1 MTDQK
6 VAPFDGGAAVGNEAG
21 ESVAVWPCAN
31 CGRPV
36 PQPVRGARTVRY
48 CQDEGG
54 TCAAEARDRRE
65 RTRETPGLSG
75 QVAWAWEIVERLE
88 GAADQLAGSLAS
100 ELSVAG
106 VERRVAAAHAE
117 SASHIAAAQEE
128 RDASQRQAQ
137 SAWQEATLA
146 RARAEHAESAAAA
159 ARSEAEQAIAERDAA
174 TRESQEAR
182 EAAEQATA
190 ARLAAESERDHV
202 TTREG
207 ELRAALET
215 ARGELVSLHSRLSET
230 ETTVQGQRI
239 EAAANQRATEDLRSA
254 VRDAETK
261 RGQAVADRDQMQARV
276 QEVEQHNW
284 QLAQAV
290 DELRA
295 TVQALTGERDA
306 ARAEAER
313 ARRHIDTLTQLQNN
327 RSTQPDL
334 NGIRR
339 APVEP
344 EPPTGLHSLHELRLP
359 HAG

>member
-6 VAPFDGGAAVGNEAG
+6 VAPFDGGAAVGNEARDA
-21 ESVAVWPCAN
+21 VAVWPCAN

-48 CQDEGG
+48 CPDGDG
-54 TCAAEARDRRE
+54 KCAAEAKERRE
-65 RTRETPGLSG
+65 RGRESPGLTG

-88 GAADQLAGSLAS
+88 SAADQLAGSLAS

-117 SASHIAAAQEE
+117 SAGQIAAAQEE

-146 RARAEHAESAAAA
+146 RARADHAEAAVTT
-159 ARSEAEQAIAERDAA
+159 ARSEAEKAIADRDTA
-174 TRESQEAR
+174 TRECQEAR
-182 EAAEQATA
+182 EALEQATA

-202 TTREG
+202 VEREG
-207 ELRAALET
+207 ELLAALEA
-215 ARGELVSLHSRLSET
+215 ARAELVTLHSRLSET

-239 EAAANQRATEDLRSA
+239 EAAAARRAAEDLRSGL
-254 VRDAETK
+254 RDAETK
-261 RGQAVADRDQMQARV
+261 RGQAVADRDQIQARL
-276 QEVEQHNW
+276 QDVEQHNW
-284 QLAQAV
+284 HLSQAV
-290 DELRA
+290 EELRA

-313 ARRHIDTLTQLQNN
+313 ARRHIDTLTQITGRGADQY
-327 RSTQPDL
+327 
-334 NGIRR
+334 NGMR
-339 APVEP
+339 PQVEP
-344 EPPTGLHSLHELRLP
+344 EPPTGIHSLHELRLP